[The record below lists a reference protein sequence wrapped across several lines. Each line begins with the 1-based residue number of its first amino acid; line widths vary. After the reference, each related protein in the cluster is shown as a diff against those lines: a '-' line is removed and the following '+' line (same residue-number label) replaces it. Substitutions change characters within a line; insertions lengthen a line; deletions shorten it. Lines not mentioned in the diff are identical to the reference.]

1 MDTLAF
7 IILIVGMLAM
17 VILPVLM
24 IVATWKLFDKANE
37 PGWKA
42 LIPLYSTYIQYKIT
56 WKTQY
61 FFLLLG
67 CLCVTL
73 IIPLSEF
80 LSVFL
85 LPLALIAYAVIFF
98 LNLISAHKLSTAYG
112 HDIGFTLGLIFLQPI
127 FLIILGFG
135 SSKYEGPQ

>member
-24 IVATWKLFDKANE
+24 IVATWKLFDKADE

-67 CLCVTL
+67 CLCFIAVCSDH
-73 IIPLSEF
+73 LSNIKLTSF
-80 LSVFL
+80 VVF
-85 LPLALIAYAVIFF
+85 
-98 LNLISAHKLSTAYG
+98 SS
-112 HDIGFTLGLIFLQPI
+112 
-127 FLIILGFG
+127 IL
-135 SSKYEGPQ
+135 